1 MVEYISTLPVGVPK
15 PYSSPVCGSVSSCHL
30 SGEGQNT
37 GLPTVSADLTPS
49 GSTMKSFA
57 SSESF
62 HGQYFSNSSF
72 SNVPSARERQNA

>member
-15 PYSSPVCGSVSSCHL
+15 PYSLAGLRVGELVPLV
-30 SGEGQNT
+30 GEGQNT

-49 GSTMKSFA
+49 GPTMKSFA